1 MSNEMNLPWKVCRN
15 SWEVSTIYDCNEYP
29 VCSIRIDPDVTEHTQ
44 DILERAKEERAA
56 HIVKCVNAHDA
67 LIEAL
72 KVAIERDEAGV
83 TMTHGQMQDARAALA
98 KAQGNQDGT
107 R

>member
-1 MSNEMNLPWKVCRN
+1 MSNEMNLPWEVCHN

-56 HIVKCVNAHDA
+56 HIVKCVNAHED
-67 LIEAL
+67 LVEAL
-72 KVAIERDEAGV
+72 QSISEYWNGNRNDTAMHDACVALPY
-83 TMTHGQMQDARAALA
+83 LA
-98 KAQGNQDGT
+98 N
-107 R
+107 